1 MPCTVQQ
8 KEMLTAIG
16 EITIKNNNKKKKK
29 MLTAGTQAFRA
40 EDLIV
45 G

>member
-16 EITIKNNNKKKKK
+16 EITIKNNSKKKK